1 MFFDE
6 VTLHD
11 RNQIGMVHYDYGR
24 TSLYNG
30 HMRNLFRNALIIISL
45 LLAVFVPFILSG
57 YTELDKAS
65 TASSLLESAEHYQA
79 AARRI
84 VWRPDLFELAGHYFY
99 HAKEY
104 AQADAAYQKA
114 LKRKALSPD
123 GWVAWG
129 DVVYLSGDTQRAAEI
144 WEQGLAQ
151 PNPSENL
158 YSRLAEMYQRDKQ
171 YAKAAEYLQRYV
183 EVHVEDA
190 SAHYRLGLLLTLSNP
205 NQAFSEL
212 TTASQLDPQF
222 DPAVQALRT
231 ALNLSAVDGS
241 PSEQKVFIGRG
252 LGLVNE
258 WELANVAFK
267 EAAQL
272 DENNAEAWAWLGESK
287 QQTTGDDAFADL
299 EHALSLNPDSSVV
312 RGLRGLYFQRVGN
325 HRQAL
330 IEFQAAA
337 ILEPENPTWY
347 VSIGEEYSQVGD
359 LILAL
364 QAYQYVTLL
373 LPGNASY
380 WNLLAEFCV
389 RNGINIRDV
398 GLPAAQ
404 KAVTLEPNN
413 PQILDTLG
421 WLLVLDERYYEAERF
436 FNQALGLDPSL
447 ASAHFHLALLYF
459 QQDDRVAAYDQLIQA
474 RDLGSTEA
482 EEFLRQY
489 FP

>member
-1 MFFDE
+1 MLRFD
-6 VTLHD
+6 
-11 RNQIGMVHYDYGR
+11 NGR
-24 TSLYNG
+24 SYLYNG
-30 HMRNLFRNALIIISL
+30 YMRDLFRNTLIVISL
-45 LLAVFVPFILSG
+45 LLAVFIPFVWSG

-79 AARRI
+79 AAQRI
-84 VWRPDLFELAGHYFY
+84 LWRPDLYELAGHYFY

-104 AQADAAYQKA
+104 KQADAAYQKA
-114 LKRKALSPD
+114 FDRKALSPD

-129 DVVYLSGDTQRAAEI
+129 DVIYLNGNTQRAAEI

-183 EVHVEDA
+183 EIHVEDA
-190 SAHYRLGLLLTLSNP
+190 PAHYRLGLLLTLSNP

-231 ALNLSAVDGS
+231 ALNLSAVDDS
-241 PSEQKVFIGRG
+241 PSEQKVFVGRG

-258 WELANVAFK
+258 WELAIVAFN
-267 EAAQL
+267 EAVQL
-272 DENNAEAWAWLGESK
+272 DEKNAEAWAWLGEAK
-287 QQTTGDDAFADL
+287 QQTAGDDAFADL
-299 EHALSLNPDSSVV
+299 ERALSLDPDSSVV
-312 RGLRGLYFQRVGN
+312 RGLRGLYFQRVEN

-337 ILEPENPTWY
+337 KLEPENPNWY
-347 VSIGEEYSQVGD
+347 VSIGEEYSQLGD

-364 QAYQYVTLL
+364 QAYQYVTTL
-373 LPGNASY
+373 LPEDASY
-380 WNLLAEFCV
+380 WNLLAEFCA
-389 RNGINIRDV
+389 RNNANVRDV
-398 GLPAAQ
+398 GIPAAQ

-459 QQDDRVAAYDQLIQA
+459 QQDDRVATYDQLIQA
-474 RDLGSTEA
+474 RDLGSAEA
-482 EEFLRQY
+482 EVFLRQY